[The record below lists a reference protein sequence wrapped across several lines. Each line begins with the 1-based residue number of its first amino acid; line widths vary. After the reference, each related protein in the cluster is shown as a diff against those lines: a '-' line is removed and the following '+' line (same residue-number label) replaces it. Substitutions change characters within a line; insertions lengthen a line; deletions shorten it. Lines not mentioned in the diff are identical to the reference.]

1 MSLPSSLL
9 LITYG
14 AKALTKHGEKQ
25 LTQKIMSN
33 STSATATATTRLF
46 TSSTS
51 HLLSSVTTNASD
63 NNTSTT
69 IDPSSTMKK
78 KNTTKNN
85 PRASNTNNNN
95 TNNTTKYVSPL
106 APFFETISQN
116 KITGGFID
124 TNDYSSV
131 PETMLR
137 CGIPES
143 NLRFKAQHVG
153 RSITPH
159 DHVLPHE
166 HRIEMICKMEDLPP
180 LNALEK
186 EIFLQIVGPRFNR
199 KKNQLRL
206 ISNHFASRIE
216 NKRHVVSQFERIIES
231 SKKLA
236 EQVVAGKQ

>member
-9 LITYG
+9 LIKYG

-33 STSATATATTRLF
+33 GTSATTTTRLF

-51 HLLSSVTTNASD
+51 HLLSPVTTNASD
-63 NNTSTT
+63 NNNSTT
-69 IDPSSTMKK
+69 IDPSSSTMKK
-78 KNTTKNN
+78 KNATKNN
-85 PRASNTNNNN
+85 PRPPNNN
-95 TNNTTKYVSPL
+95 TNTTKYVSPL

-124 TNDYSSV
+124 ANDYTSV

-180 LNALEK
+180 LNSLEK

>member
-1 MSLPSSLL
+1 MSLPSSLHF
-9 LITYG
+9 ITYG
-14 AKALTKHGEKQ
+14 AKALTRHGEKQ
-25 LTQKIMSN
+25 LTQKLMSN
-33 STSATATATTRLF
+33 STSATTATRLF

-51 HLLSSVTTNASD
+51 HLLSPVSTNASD
-63 NNTSTT
+63 TKSSVNTSTT
-69 IDPSSTMKK
+69 IDPSSMKK
-78 KNTTKNN
+78 NNATKNN
-85 PRASNTNNNN
+85 QRASNNNNN
-95 TNNTTKYVSPL
+95 NNNTTKYVSPL

-116 KITGGFID
+116 KITGGFD
-124 TNDYSSV
+124 ANDYSSV

-159 DHVLPHE
+159 SHVLPHE

-186 EIFLQIVGPRFNR
+186 EIFLQIVGPRFNH